1 MRYNA
6 LYYGGIMCGIIGY
19 IGKKSTKEILLDSL
33 ELLEYRGYDSAGIAV
48 FPQGADKPVLNKVAG
63 RVSKLRDICKDVT
76 DESCA
81 GIGHTR
87 WATHGGVSD
96 ANAHPHQQGRVTLVH
111 NGIIENYKELIK
123 EYDLKGQLV
132 SETDTEV
139 AAAILD
145 RLYDGDPEKAL
156 RDLVNLLKGTFAFAV
171 IFADQPE
178 KIFAIRNV
186 SPIVVAMTEHGA
198 MLASDVAALGVH
210 AKEYA
215 FLPEYQVAILSRKG
229 VVLHD
234 EKKHEIPLQLMTI
247 DWDTSRGGK
256 GGYPFY
262 MEKEIHEQPEA
273 IKNTVEPHIEN
284 GKITFAKEGIPDS
297 LFRDNEN
304 IIVIACGTAMHAG
317 LIGQQLFH
325 TLANIHTDVA
335 VASEFTYTNPVIK
348 PDTLVIAVS
357 QSGETID
364 TLEAIKYA
372 KRRGAKVL
380 SIVNVKGSTIA
391 DNSDY
396 CIYTHAGP
404 EIAVASSKA
413 FTSQASV
420 FYLLAIHAAKLNG
433 FIGSEEVKRYLDE
446 LMKVPDAISGIL
458 EKKEHVKK
466 MAGKFL
472 TTEHA
477 FMIGRG
483 LDYSLLLEGSLKLKE
498 ISYVHSEAYASGELK
513 HGTIALITDGTPV
526 VALVT
531 QSALASKEYSNIR
544 EVQSRGASVILI
556 TRDSLY
562 KDMNIPEEDTF
573 ILPEMDDLFMPFT
586 AAVVMQ
592 LIAYYTS
599 AAKGYDV
606 DKPRNLAKVVTV
618 E

>member
-1 MRYNA
+1 
-6 LYYGGIMCGIIGY
+6 MCGIIGY
-19 IGKKSTKEILLDSL
+19 IGKRSTKEILLDSL
-33 ELLEYRGYDSAGIAV
+33 ELLEYRGYDSAGIAL
-48 FPQGADKPVLNKVAG
+48 FPNGADEPTIRKIAG
-63 RVSKLRDICKDVT
+63 RVSNLREVCSDIT

-96 ANAHPHQQGRVTLVH
+96 ANAHPHHHGRVTLVH

-123 EYDLKGQLV
+123 EYNLKDQLL

-139 AAAILD
+139 AASVLD
-145 RLYDGDPEKAL
+145 HFYDGDPETAIRETVK
-156 RDLVNLLKGTFAFAV
+156 VLKGTFAFA
-171 IFADQPE
+171 ILFSDQPG
-178 KIFAIRNV
+178 KIFAVRNV
-186 SPIVVAMTEHGA
+186 SPIVVAMTDHGA
-198 MLASDVAALGVH
+198 LLASDVAALGVH

-215 FLPEYQVAILSRKG
+215 FLPEYHVACLSSKG
-229 VVLHD
+229 IIVHD
-234 EKKHEIPLQLMTI
+234 EKRHEVPLQLMTI

-256 GGYPFY
+256 SGYPFY
-262 MEKEIHEQPEA
+262 MEKEIHEQPDA
-273 IKNTVEPHIEN
+273 IKDTVSPHIVN
-284 GKITFAKEGIPDS
+284 GKTSFAEEGIPDS
-297 LFRDNEN
+297 LFREN
-304 IIVIACGTAMHAG
+304 QNIVVIACGTAMHAG

-335 VASEFTYTNPVIK
+335 IASEFTYTNPVIK
-348 PDTLVIAVS
+348 PGTLVIAVS

-364 TLEAIKYA
+364 TLEAIKFA
-372 KRRGAKVL
+372 KKKGAKVL

-404 EIAVASSKA
+404 EIAVASTKA

-420 FYLLAIHAAKLNG
+420 FYLLAIHAARLNG
-433 FIGSEEVKRYLDE
+433 LLSTEEVAHYLDE
-446 LMKVPDAISGIL
+446 LNRIPEIITQIL
-458 EKKEHVKK
+458 DKKSFIQK
-466 MAGKFL
+466 MTNKFL
-472 TTEHA
+472 SHDQA

-498 ISYVHSEAYASGELK
+498 ISYIHSEAYASGELK
-513 HGTIALITDGTPV
+513 HGTIALITDGIPV

-544 EVQSRGASVILI
+544 EVQSRGASVLLI
-556 TRDSLY
+556 TRQSLY

-573 ILPEMDDLFMPFT
+573 ILPEMDDLFMTFP

-599 AAKGYDV
+599 SAKGYDV

>member
-1 MRYNA
+1 
-6 LYYGGIMCGIIGY
+6 MCGIIGY
-19 IGKKSTKEILLDSL
+19 IGKKSTKDILLDSL
-33 ELLEYRGYDSAGIAV
+33 ELLEYRGYDSAGIAL
-48 FPQGADKPVLNKVAG
+48 FPEGANTPIVKKVAG
-63 RVSKLRDICKDVT
+63 RVSKLRELCT
-76 DESCA
+76 DMTADSCA

-96 ANAHPHQQGRVTLVH
+96 ANAHPHQHGKVTLVH

-123 EYDLKGQLV
+123 EFNLTDQLL

-139 AAAILD
+139 AASILD
-145 RLYDGDPEKAL
+145 HFYDGDPEKAIKETIN
-156 RDLVNLLKGTFAFAV
+156 VIKGTFAFA
-171 IFADQPE
+171 ILFSDQPG
-178 KIFAIRNV
+178 KIFAVRNV

-198 MLASDVAALGVH
+198 LLASDVAALGVH

-215 FLPEYQVAILSRKG
+215 FLPEYHVACLSSKG
-229 VVLHD
+229 IVVHD
-234 EKKHEIPLQLMTI
+234 QKRHEIPLQLMTI

-256 GGYPFY
+256 GGYPYY
-262 MEKEIHEQPEA
+262 MEKEIHEQPDA
-273 IKNTVEPHIEN
+273 IRDTIAPHIVN
-284 GKITFAKEGIPDS
+284 NKTYFAEEGIPDS
-297 LFRDNEN
+297 LFREN
-304 IIVIACGTAMHAG
+304 QNIVVIACGTAMHAG

-335 VASEFTYTNPVIK
+335 IASEFTYTNPVIK
-348 PDTLVIAVS
+348 PGTLVIAVS

-364 TLEAIKYA
+364 TLEAIKFA
-372 KRRGAKVL
+372 KSKGAKVL

-404 EIAVASSKA
+404 EIAVASTKA

-420 FYLLAIHAAKLNG
+420 FYLLAIHAARLNG
-433 FIGSEEVKRYLDE
+433 LLSPEEVTEYLDQLQNIPE
-446 LMKVPDAISGIL
+446 VIDGIL
-458 EKKEHVKK
+458 ERKSFIQK
-466 MAGKFL
+466 MTTKFL
-472 TTEHA
+472 SHDQA

-498 ISYVHSEAYASGELK
+498 ISYIHSEAYASGELK
-513 HGTIALITDGTPV
+513 HGTIALITDGIPV

-531 QSALASKEYSNIR
+531 QSKLASKEYSNIR
-544 EVQSRGASVILI
+544 EVQSRGASVLLI
-556 TRDSLY
+556 TRESLY

-573 ILPEMDDLFMPFT
+573 ILPEMDDMFMTFP

-599 AAKGYDV
+599 FAKGYDV

>member
-1 MRYNA
+1 
-6 LYYGGIMCGIIGY
+6 MCGIIGY
-19 IGKKSTKEILLDSL
+19 IGKKTTKDILLDSL
-33 ELLEYRGYDSAGIAV
+33 ELLEYRGYDSAGIAL
-48 FPQGADKPVLNKVAG
+48 FAEPSQGPVVRKVAG
-63 RVSKLRDICKDVT
+63 RVSALRSVCEDLPSD
-76 DESCA
+76 SCA

-123 EYDLKGQLV
+123 EYNLKDKLV

-139 AAAILD
+139 AAAVLD
-145 RLYDGDPEKAL
+145 TLYEGDPEAAL
-156 RDLVNLLKGTFAFAV
+156 RKLVSVLKGTFAFAV
-171 IFADQPE
+171 LFSDKPGNIY
-178 KIFAIRNV
+178 AIRNV

-198 MLASDVAALGVH
+198 LLASDVAALGVH

-215 FLPEYQVAILSRKG
+215 FLPEYQVACLSAKGIL
-229 VVLHD
+229 VHD
-234 EKKHEIPLQLMTI
+234 EKKREVPLQLMEI

-256 GGYPFY
+256 DGYPFY
-262 MEKEIHEQPEA
+262 MEKEIHEQPDA
-273 IKNTVEPHIEN
+273 IRNTIEPHIVN
-284 GKITFAKEGIPDS
+284 GKTSFAEEQIPDS
-297 LFRDNEN
+297 LFREN
-304 IIVIACGTAMHAG
+304 QNIVVIACGTAMHAG

-335 VASEFTYTNPVIK
+335 MASEFTYTNPVIK
-348 PDTLVIAVS
+348 PGTLVIAVS

-372 KRRGAKVL
+372 KKRGAKVL

-404 EIAVASSKA
+404 EIAVASTKA

-420 FYLLAIHAAKLNG
+420 FYLLAIHAARLNG
-433 FIGSEEVKRYLDE
+433 LLSLEEVAGYLADLQKIPE
-446 LMKVPDAISGIL
+446 VIGKIL
-458 EKKEHVKK
+458 DRKDFIKS
-466 MAGKFL
+466 MTRNL
-472 TTEHA
+472 LSSDQC

-498 ISYVHSEAYASGELK
+498 ISYIHSEAYASGELK
-513 HGTIALITDGTPV
+513 HGTIALITDGIPV

-531 QSALASKEYSNIR
+531 QSLLASKEYSNIR
-544 EVQSRGASVILI
+544 EVQSRGGNVLLI
-556 TRDSLY
+556 TKQSLY
-562 KDMNIPEEDTF
+562 KDMNIAEEDTF
-573 ILPEMDDLFMPFT
+573 ILPELEDMFMPFP

>member
-1 MRYNA
+1 
-6 LYYGGIMCGIIGY
+6 MCGIIGY
-19 IGKKSTKEILLDSL
+19 IGKRSTKDILLDSL
-33 ELLEYRGYDSAGIAV
+33 ELLEYRGYDSAGIAL
-48 FPQGADKPVLNKVAG
+48 FPEGANEPIVRKIAG
-63 RVSKLRDICKDVT
+63 RVSNLREVCADVT

-96 ANAHPHQQGRVTLVH
+96 ANAHPHQHGKVTLVH

-123 EYDLKGQLV
+123 EYNLKDQLL

-139 AAAILD
+139 AASILD
-145 RLYDGDPEKAL
+145 HYYDGDPEAAIKETIK
-156 RDLVNLLKGTFAFAV
+156 VLKGTFAFA
-171 IFADQPE
+171 ILFADQPG
-178 KIFAIRNV
+178 KIFAVRNV
-186 SPIVVAMTEHGA
+186 SPIVVAMTDHGA
-198 MLASDVAALGVH
+198 LLASDVAALGVH

-215 FLPEYQVAILSRKG
+215 FLPEYHVACLSSKG
-229 VVLHD
+229 IIVHD
-234 EKKHEIPLQLMTI
+234 EKRHEVPLQLMTI

-262 MEKEIHEQPEA
+262 MEKEIHEQPDA
-273 IKNTVEPHIEN
+273 IKDTVSPHIIN
-284 GKITFAKEGIPDS
+284 GKTSFAEEGIPDS
-297 LFRDNEN
+297 LFREN
-304 IIVIACGTAMHAG
+304 QNIVVIACGTAMHAG

-335 VASEFTYTNPVIK
+335 IASEFTYTNPVIK
-348 PDTLVIAVS
+348 PGTLVIAVS

-364 TLEAIKYA
+364 TLEAIKFA
-372 KRRGAKVL
+372 KRKGAKVL

-404 EIAVASSKA
+404 EIAVASTKA

-420 FYLLAIHAAKLNG
+420 FYLLAIHAARLNG
-433 FIGSEEVKRYLDE
+433 LLAPEEVAHYLDE
-446 LMKVPDAISGIL
+446 LNRIPEIISQIL
-458 EKKEHVKK
+458 EKKSFIQK
-466 MAGKFL
+466 MTNKFL
-472 TTEHA
+472 SHDQA

-498 ISYVHSEAYASGELK
+498 ISYIHSEAYASGELK
-513 HGTIALITDGTPV
+513 HGTIALITDGIPV

-544 EVQSRGASVILI
+544 EVQSRGASVLLI
-556 TRDSLY
+556 TRESLY

-573 ILPEMDDLFMPFT
+573 ILPEMDDLFMTFP

-599 AAKGYDV
+599 SAKGYDV

>member
-1 MRYNA
+1 
-6 LYYGGIMCGIIGY
+6 MCGIIGY
-19 IGKKSTKEILLDSL
+19 IGKRSTKDILLDSL
-33 ELLEYRGYDSAGIAV
+33 ELLEYRGYDSAGIAL
-48 FPQGADKPVLNKVAG
+48 FPQGADEPVVQKIAG
-63 RVSKLRDICKDVT
+63 RVSNLRQVCSDIT

-96 ANAHPHQQGRVTLVH
+96 ANAHPHQHGKVTLVH

-123 EYDLKGQLV
+123 EYNLKDQLK

-139 AAAILD
+139 AASILD
-145 RLYDGDPEKAL
+145 HYYDGDPESAIRETIKT
-156 RDLVNLLKGTFAFAV
+156 LKGTFAFA
-171 IFADQPE
+171 ILFSDQPG
-178 KIFAIRNV
+178 KIFAVRNV
-186 SPIVVAMTEHGA
+186 SPIVVAMTDHGA
-198 MLASDVAALGVH
+198 LLASDVAALGVH

-215 FLPEYQVAILSRKG
+215 FLPEYHIACLSSKG
-229 VVLHD
+229 IIVHD
-234 EKKHEIPLQLMTI
+234 EKRHEVPLQLMTI

-262 MEKEIHEQPEA
+262 MEKEIHEQPDA
-273 IKNTVEPHIEN
+273 IKDTVSPHIVN
-284 GKITFAKEGIPDS
+284 GKTSFAEEGIPDS
-297 LFRDNEN
+297 LFREN
-304 IIVIACGTAMHAG
+304 QNIVVIACGTAMHAG

-335 VASEFTYTNPVIK
+335 IASEFTYTNPVIK
-348 PDTLVIAVS
+348 PGTLVIAVS

-364 TLEAIKYA
+364 TLEAIKFA
-372 KRRGAKVL
+372 KRKGAKVL

-404 EIAVASSKA
+404 EIAVASTKA

-420 FYLLAIHAAKLNG
+420 FYLLAIHAARLNG
-433 FIGSEEVKRYLDE
+433 LLAPEEVAHYLDE
-446 LMKVPDAISGIL
+446 LNRIPEIISQIL
-458 EKKEHVKK
+458 EKKSFIQK
-466 MAGKFL
+466 MTNKFL
-472 TTEHA
+472 SHDQA

-498 ISYVHSEAYASGELK
+498 ISYIHSEAYASGELK
-513 HGTIALITDGTPV
+513 HGTIALITDGIPV

-544 EVQSRGASVILI
+544 EVQSRGASVLLI
-556 TRDSLY
+556 TRESLY

-573 ILPEMDDLFMPFT
+573 ILPEMDDLFMTFP

-599 AAKGYDV
+599 SAKGYDV

>member
-1 MRYNA
+1 
-6 LYYGGIMCGIIGY
+6 MCGIIGY
-19 IGKKSTKEILLDSL
+19 IGKRSTKDILLDSL
-33 ELLEYRGYDSAGIAV
+33 ELLEYRGYDSAGIAL
-48 FPQGADKPVLNKVAG
+48 FPEGADEPVIRKIAG
-63 RVSKLRDICKDVT
+63 RVSNLREVCGDVT
-76 DESCA
+76 EESCA

-96 ANAHPHQQGRVTLVH
+96 ANAHPHHHGKVTLVH

-123 EYDLKGQLV
+123 EYKLKDQLI

-139 AAAILD
+139 AASVLD
-145 RLYDGDPEKAL
+145 HFYDGDPEKAIKE
-156 RDLVNLLKGTFAFAV
+156 LVNVLKGTFAFA
-171 IFADQPE
+171 ILFSDQPG
-178 KIFAIRNV
+178 KIYAVRNV
-186 SPIVVAMTEHGA
+186 SPIVVAMTDHGA
-198 MLASDVAALGVH
+198 LLASDVAALGVH

-215 FLPEYQVAILSRKG
+215 FLPEYHIACLSSKGIL
-229 VVLHD
+229 VHD
-234 EKKHEIPLQLMTI
+234 EKRHEVPLQLMEI

-262 MEKEIHEQPEA
+262 MEKEIHEQPDA
-273 IKNTVEPHIEN
+273 IRDTVAPHIVD
-284 GKITFAKEGIPDS
+284 GKTSFAEEGIPDS
-297 LFRDNEN
+297 LFREN
-304 IIVIACGTAMHAG
+304 QNIVVIACGTAMHAG

-335 VASEFTYTNPVIK
+335 IASEFTYTNPVIK
-348 PDTLVIAVS
+348 PGTLVIAVS

-364 TLEAIKYA
+364 TLEAIKFA
-372 KRRGAKVL
+372 KKKGAKVL

-404 EIAVASSKA
+404 EIAVASTKA

-420 FYLLAIHAAKLNG
+420 FYLLAIHAARLNG
-433 FIGSEEVKRYLDE
+433 LLSPEEVSRYIKE
-446 LMKVPDAISGIL
+446 LESVPAIIDQIL
-458 EKKEHVKK
+458 EKKSIVQK
-466 MAGKFL
+466 MTNKFL
-472 TTEHA
+472 SHDQA

-498 ISYVHSEAYASGELK
+498 ISYIHSEAYASGELK
-513 HGTIALITDGTPV
+513 HGTIALITDGIPV

-531 QSALASKEYSNIR
+531 QSLLVSKEYSNIR
-544 EVQSRGASVILI
+544 EVQSRGASVLLI
-556 TRDSLY
+556 TRESLY

-573 ILPEMDDLFMPFT
+573 ILPEMDDLFMTFP

-599 AAKGYDV
+599 FAKGYDV

>member
-1 MRYNA
+1 
-6 LYYGGIMCGIIGY
+6 MCGIIGY
-19 IGKKSTKEILLDSL
+19 IGKNSTKEILLDSL

-48 FPQGADKPVLNKVAG
+48 FPKGADKPIVNKVAG
-63 RVSKLRDICKDVT
+63 RVSKLREVCADVT
-76 DESCA
+76 DEACA

-123 EYDLKGQLV
+123 EYNLKEQLI

-145 RLYDGDPEKAL
+145 KIYDGDPEKAL
-156 RDLVNLLKGTFAFAV
+156 RDLVKLLKGTFAFAA
-171 IFADQPE
+171 IFDDKPGE
-178 KIFAIRNV
+178 IYAIRNV
-186 SPIVVAMTEHGA
+186 SPIVVAMTDHGA
-198 MLASDVAALGVH
+198 LLASDVAALGVH

-215 FLPEYQVAILSRKG
+215 FLPEYMVAILSTKG
-229 VVLHD
+229 IVLHD
-234 EKKHEIPLQLMTI
+234 DKKREVPLQLMTI

-262 MEKEIHEQPEA
+262 MEKEIHEQPDA
-273 IKNTVEPHIEN
+273 IRNTIEPHIKD
-284 GKITFAKEGIPDS
+284 GKISFADEGIPNS
-297 LFRDNEN
+297 LFRDNDN
-304 IIVIACGTAMHAG
+304 IVVIACGTAMHAG

-325 TLANIHTDVA
+325 SLANIHTDVA

-348 PDTLVIAVS
+348 PGTLVIAVS

-372 KRRGAKVL
+372 KKRGAKVL
-380 SIVNVKGSTIA
+380 SIVNVKGSSIS
-391 DNSDY
+391 DISDY

-413 FTSQASV
+413 FTSQSAV

-433 FIGSEEVKRYLDE
+433 LLSSEEVAGYLKE
-446 LMKVPDAISGIL
+446 LERVPEVISGIL
-458 EKKEHVKK
+458 EKKSDIQK
-466 MAGKFL
+466 MANKFV
-472 TTEHA
+472 TAEHA

-513 HGTIALITDGTPV
+513 HGTIALITDGIPV

-531 QSALASKEYSNIR
+531 QSALSSKEYSNIR

-556 TRDSLY
+556 TRESLY

-573 ILPEMDDLFMPFT
+573 ILPEMDDMFMTFP

-599 AAKGYDV
+599 SAKGYDV

>member
-1 MRYNA
+1 
-6 LYYGGIMCGIIGY
+6 MCGIIGY
-19 IGKKSTKEILLDSL
+19 IGKRSTKEILLDSL
-33 ELLEYRGYDSAGIAV
+33 ELLEYRGYDSAGIAL
-48 FPQGADKPVLNKVAG
+48 FPESMDAPFVKKVAG
-63 RVSKLRDICKDVT
+63 RVSKLRELCASDT
-76 DESCA
+76 EEACA

-96 ANAHPHQQGRVTLVH
+96 ANAHPHNQGRVTLVH

-123 EYDLKGQLV
+123 EFDLKDKLV

-145 RLYDGDPEKAL
+145 HFYEGDAEKAL
-156 RDLVNLLKGTFAFAV
+156 RELISHLKGTFAFAV
-171 IFADQPE
+171 LFADQPG
-178 KIFAIRNV
+178 KIYAVRNV

-215 FLPEYQVAILSRKG
+215 FLPEYHVACLSSKG
-229 VVLHD
+229 IVIHD
-234 EKKHEIPLQLMTI
+234 EKKHEVPLQLMTI

-256 GGYPFY
+256 GGYAFY
-262 MEKEIHEQPEA
+262 MEKEIHEQPDA
-273 IKNTVEPHIEN
+273 IRDTIMPHIVD
-284 GKITFAKEGIPDS
+284 GRTTFTAEGIPHS
-297 LFRDNEN
+297 LFRENQN

-348 PDTLVIAVS
+348 PGTLVIAVS

-364 TLEAIKYA
+364 TLEAIKFA
-372 KRRGAKVL
+372 KKKGAKVL

-396 CIYTHAGP
+396 CIYTNAGP
-404 EIAVASSKA
+404 EIAVASTKA
-413 FTSQASV
+413 FTSQISV
-420 FYLLAIHAAKLNG
+420 FYLLAIHAARLNG
-433 FIGSEEVKRYLDE
+433 LLEPEEIKAYLDE
-446 LMKVPDAISGIL
+446 LMRVPEVIEQIL
-458 EKKEHVKK
+458 EKKEFVKK
-466 MAGKFL
+466 MTSKFL
-472 TTEHA
+472 FAENA

-513 HGTIALITDGTPV
+513 HGTIALITDGVPV

-544 EVQSRGASVILI
+544 EVQSRGASMILI
-556 TRDSLY
+556 TRESLY
-562 KDMNIPEEDTF
+562 KDMNIPEDDTF
-573 ILPEMDDLFMPFT
+573 ILPEMEDMFMPFP

-599 AAKGYDV
+599 YTKGFDV

>member
-1 MRYNA
+1 
-6 LYYGGIMCGIIGY
+6 MCGIIGY
-19 IGKKSTKEILLDSL
+19 IGKRSTKDILLDSL
-33 ELLEYRGYDSAGIAV
+33 ELLEYRGYDSAGIAL
-48 FPQGADKPVLNKVAG
+48 FPEGANEPIVRKIAG
-63 RVSKLRDICKDVT
+63 RVSNLREVCADVT

-96 ANAHPHQQGRVTLVH
+96 ANAHPHQHGKVTLVH

-123 EYDLKGQLV
+123 EYNLKDQLL

-139 AAAILD
+139 AASILD
-145 RLYDGDPEKAL
+145 HYYDGDPETAIKETIK
-156 RDLVNLLKGTFAFAV
+156 VLKGTFAFA
-171 IFADQPE
+171 ILFADQPG
-178 KIFAIRNV
+178 KIFAVRNV
-186 SPIVVAMTEHGA
+186 SPIVVAMTDHGA
-198 MLASDVAALGVH
+198 LLASDVAALGVH

-215 FLPEYQVAILSRKG
+215 FLPEYHVACLSSKG
-229 VVLHD
+229 IIVHD
-234 EKKHEIPLQLMTI
+234 EKRHEVPLQLMTI

-262 MEKEIHEQPEA
+262 MEKEIHEQPDA
-273 IKNTVEPHIEN
+273 IKDTVSPHIIN
-284 GKITFAKEGIPDS
+284 GKTSFAEEGIPDS
-297 LFRDNEN
+297 LFREN
-304 IIVIACGTAMHAG
+304 QNIVVIACGTAMHAG

-335 VASEFTYTNPVIK
+335 IASEFTYTNPVIK
-348 PDTLVIAVS
+348 PGTLVIAVS

-364 TLEAIKYA
+364 TLEAIKFA
-372 KRRGAKVL
+372 KRKGAKVL

-404 EIAVASSKA
+404 EIAVASTKA

-420 FYLLAIHAAKLNG
+420 FYLLAIHAARLNG
-433 FIGSEEVKRYLDE
+433 LLAPEEVAHYLDE
-446 LMKVPDAISGIL
+446 LNRIPEIISQIL
-458 EKKEHVKK
+458 EKKSFIQK
-466 MAGKFL
+466 MTNKFL
-472 TTEHA
+472 SHDQA

-498 ISYVHSEAYASGELK
+498 ISYIHSEAYASGELK
-513 HGTIALITDGTPV
+513 HGTIALITDGIPV

-544 EVQSRGASVILI
+544 EVQSRGASVLLI
-556 TRDSLY
+556 TRESLY

-573 ILPEMDDLFMPFT
+573 ILPEMDDLFMTFP

-599 AAKGYDV
+599 SAKGYDV

>member
-1 MRYNA
+1 
-6 LYYGGIMCGIIGY
+6 MCGIIGY
-19 IGKKSTKEILLDSL
+19 IGKRSTKDILLDSL
-33 ELLEYRGYDSAGIAV
+33 ELLEYRGYDSAGIAL
-48 FPQGADKPVLNKVAG
+48 FPEGANEPIVKKIAG
-63 RVSKLRDICKDVT
+63 RVSNLREVCADVT

-96 ANAHPHQQGRVTLVH
+96 ANAHPHQHGKVTLVH

-123 EYDLKGQLV
+123 EYNLKDQLL
-132 SETDTEV
+132 SETETEV
-139 AAAILD
+139 AASILD
-145 RLYDGDPEKAL
+145 HYYDGDPETAIKETIK
-156 RDLVNLLKGTFAFAV
+156 VLKGTFAFA
-171 IFADQPE
+171 ILFADQPG
-178 KIFAIRNV
+178 KIFAVRNV
-186 SPIVVAMTEHGA
+186 SPIVVAMTDHGA
-198 MLASDVAALGVH
+198 LLASDVAALGVH

-215 FLPEYQVAILSRKG
+215 FLPEYHVACLSSKG
-229 VVLHD
+229 IIVHD
-234 EKKHEIPLQLMTI
+234 EKRHEVPLQLMTI

-262 MEKEIHEQPEA
+262 MEKEIHEQPDA
-273 IKNTVEPHIEN
+273 IKDTVSPHIIN
-284 GKITFAKEGIPDS
+284 GKTSFAEEGIPDS
-297 LFRDNEN
+297 LFREN
-304 IIVIACGTAMHAG
+304 QNIVVIACGTAMHAG

-335 VASEFTYTNPVIK
+335 IASEFTYTNPVIK
-348 PDTLVIAVS
+348 PGTLVIAVS

-364 TLEAIKYA
+364 TLEAIKFA
-372 KRRGAKVL
+372 KRKGAKVL

-404 EIAVASSKA
+404 EIAVASTKA

-420 FYLLAIHAAKLNG
+420 FYLLAIHAARLNG
-433 FIGSEEVKRYLDE
+433 LLAPEEVAHYLDE
-446 LMKVPDAISGIL
+446 LNRIPEIISQIL
-458 EKKEHVKK
+458 EKKSFIQK
-466 MAGKFL
+466 MTNKFL
-472 TTEHA
+472 SHDQA

-498 ISYVHSEAYASGELK
+498 ISYIHSEAYASGELK
-513 HGTIALITDGTPV
+513 HGTIALITDGIPV

-544 EVQSRGASVILI
+544 EVQSRGASVLLI
-556 TRDSLY
+556 TRESLY

-573 ILPEMDDLFMPFT
+573 ILPEMDDLFMTFP

-599 AAKGYDV
+599 SAKGYDV